1 MQWARQSPQTIGFPS
16 LTVNV
21 DECWRISAH
30 GLPHFLAQKKQVDI
44 TGGLYR
50 DNNQYLLS
58 KDLCPN
64 LFEVLSNK
72 LILWSLE
79 TLQPDRH
86 NGEDA
91 MLQQCKFSLW
101 TPAWDDDDEEHKDG
115 GGGGG
120 SGVSVKNCHGP
131 PKVMTRNSPPKP
143 EFFSGTLWRENSSG
157 RCCTGQSNSWH
168 EWVHHKWLPV
178 CHPTMLWHSS
188 EVHCGPDIC
197 IGAQ

>member
-1 MQWARQSPQTIGFPS
+1 MRPRDVNICRNLMQWARQSPQTIGFPS

-101 TPAWDDDDEEHKDG
+101 DPMHETMMMKNTKMVVVAVVV
-115 GGGGG
+115 
-120 SGVSVKNCHGP
+120 VSVSKIAMDP

-143 EFFSGTLWRENSSG
+143 VFSEG
-157 RCCTGQSNSWH
+157 
-168 EWVHHKWLPV
+168 P
-178 CHPTMLWHSS
+178 S
-188 EVHCGPDIC
+188 EEEKIIWPLLHRSEQLLTRMSTP
-197 IGAQ
+197 

>member
-1 MQWARQSPQTIGFPS
+1 M
-16 LTVNV
+16 V
-21 DECWRISAH
+21 CRIFSTE
-30 GLPHFLAQKKQVDI
+30 KQVDI

-101 TPAWDDDDEEHKDG
+101 TPAWDDDDEEHEDG

-143 EFFSGTLWRENSSG
+143 VFSEG
-157 RCCTGQSNSWH
+157 
-168 EWVHHKWLPV
+168 P
-178 CHPTMLWHSS
+178 S
-188 EVHCGPDIC
+188 EEEKIIWPLLHRSEQLLTRMSTP
-197 IGAQ
+197 